1 MGRPVTFKRLFLHSI
16 FNASFLCWLS
26 CTSLITWVWV
36 QLVGCRAW
44 LFTLNLSTPFAGHCS
59 AGGLIWRFIF
69 ASRSGALRSCYH
81 YHSHSGLADDSP
93 VRWRFAESVPVEPTA
108 AETEVTVSWLISGA
122 DFMFVE
128 ALSSSYLYIYTH
140 NYLLCFK

>member
-26 CTSLITWVWV
+26 CRSLITWVWV

-108 AETEVTVSWLISGA
+108 AGNWGDCLLANIWGGFHVCRSTLFIIPI
-122 DFMFVE
+122 
-128 ALSSSYLYIYTH
+128 YIYTIT
-140 NYLLCFK
+140 YYV